1 MRTPL
6 SPLAGAAGR
15 GVLAT
20 VTASIFAAQTNLRY
34 QYQHWDKPDRDEG
47 LKDSHL
53 VAGERMEF
61 VSAIARGELRTS
73 RCR

>member
-6 SPLAGAAGR
+6 SPLTGAAAR

-20 VTASIFAAQTNLRY
+20 VTAPILAAQTNLRY

-47 LKDSHL
+47 LNDSHCSSGRRL
-53 VAGERMEF
+53 EF
-61 VSAIARGELRTS
+61 VSVIARCELQTS
-73 RCR
+73 RYR